1 MLLIIKK
8 FPNKLLQMPKQ
19 YLEDKEFVLTAL
31 HIYDRGI
38 FNPQNKYIYAEIVFR
53 LLSEKLRIDKDILEH
68 KPTDSS
74 PMPKP
79 SKFKIYKPSS
89 LLSSSPPPIR
99 IKFIEGNVSNQT
111 K

>member
-1 MLLIIKK
+1 MIKNLFYQVYLLGSILKYTDKKLKQDRSYMLLIIKK

-53 LLSEKLRIDKDILEH
+53 LLGEKLRNDKDI
-68 KPTDSS
+68 
-74 PMPKP
+74 
-79 SKFKIYKPSS
+79 
-89 LLSSSPPPIR
+89 
-99 IKFIEGNVSNQT
+99 
-111 K
+111 